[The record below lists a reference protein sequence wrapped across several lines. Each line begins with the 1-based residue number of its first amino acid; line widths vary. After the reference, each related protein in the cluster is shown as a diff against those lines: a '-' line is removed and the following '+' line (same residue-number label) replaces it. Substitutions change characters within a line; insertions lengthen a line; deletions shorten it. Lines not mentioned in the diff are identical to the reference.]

1 MPSPTRAKQVHLI
14 TARNGES
21 ESPICVAAT
30 FRGAFKIALFEQGIT
45 FPNLSERAAL
55 GVMNKMGRVFI
66 WDSKQFEHFEEAQ
79 WSPVGKMAIIQKIPV
94 KR

>member
-1 MPSPTRAKQVHLI
+1 MPSPTRAKHVHLI
-14 TARNGES
+14 TARNGEI
-21 ESPICVAAT
+21 ETPICVSAT
-30 FRGAFKIALFEQGIT
+30 FRGAFKIALFEQGIS

-55 GVMNKMGRVFI
+55 NIMNSLGRVFI
-66 WDSKQFEHFEEAQ
+66 WDSKQFDHFEEAQ

>member
-1 MPSPTRAKQVHLI
+1 MPSPTRAKYIHLI
-14 TARNGES
+14 TARNGET
-21 ESPICVAAT
+21 ETPICVAAT
-30 FRGAFKIALFEQGIT
+30 FRGAFKIALFEQAIS
-45 FPNLSERAAL
+45 FPNLSERTAL
-55 GVMNKMGRVFI
+55 SIMNKMGRVFI

>member
-14 TARNGES
+14 TTRNGET
-21 ESPICVAAT
+21 ESPVCVAAT
-30 FRGAFKIALFEQGIT
+30 FRGAFKIALFEQGIS

-55 GVMNKMGRVFI
+55 SVMNKMGKVFI
-66 WDSKQFEHFEEAQ
+66 WDSKRFEHFEEAL
-79 WSPVGKMAIIQKIPV
+79 WSPVGKLVIIQKIPV

>member
-1 MPSPTRAKQVHLI
+1 MPSPTRAKYVHLI
-14 TARNGES
+14 TVRNGET
-21 ESPICVAAT
+21 ETPICVAAT
-30 FRGAFKIALFEQGIT
+30 FRGAFKIALFEQAIS

-55 GVMNKMGRVFI
+55 GIMNRMGRVFI

-79 WSPVGKMAIIQKIPV
+79 WSPVGKLAIIQKIPV